1 LTPVQREAK
10 TNPHE
15 PCTDAKRQQVKEQI
29 AAYINAGPSP
39 AASKTAQPASVQ
51 KK

>member
-1 LTPVQREAK
+1 
-10 TNPHE
+10 
-15 PCTDAKRQQVKEQI
+15 VKEQI

-39 AASKTAQPASVQ
+39 AGSKAKTAQPASVQ